1 MVQLEAPL
9 RLLYCILMSREL
21 SITFVHLAMILPH
34 FFKIAVLIVFFLTGY
49 AAAGC
54 ILFHGAPSCHSDLI
68 EID

>member
-1 MVQLEAPL
+1 
-9 RLLYCILMSREL
+9 
-21 SITFVHLAMILPH
+21 MILPH